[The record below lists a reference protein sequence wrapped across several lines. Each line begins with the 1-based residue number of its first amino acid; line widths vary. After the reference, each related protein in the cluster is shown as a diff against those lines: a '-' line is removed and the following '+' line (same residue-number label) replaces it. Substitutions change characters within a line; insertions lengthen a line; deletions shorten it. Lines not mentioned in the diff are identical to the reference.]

1 MGQGWF
7 QAHIT
12 IDAFALTN
20 DTKPKHNEEERE
32 MNKVRQLLNAKGH
45 DVWTISKDATI
56 LEALK
61 IMSDKKIGSLV
72 VLNDEEVVGIFTER
86 DHARK
91 VGLMNRKPEEACV
104 HEVMTVELIKVT
116 PDHSVNECMEL
127 MTEKRVRHLPVFE
140 DGRLAGIISIGDV
153 VKDIIEELQ
162 FLVTQLEKYIA
173 GLR

>member
-1 MGQGWF
+1 
-7 QAHIT
+7 
-12 IDAFALTN
+12 
-20 DTKPKHNEEERE
+20 

-91 VGLMNRKPEEACV
+91 VGLMNRKPEETCV

-127 MTEKRVRHLPVFE
+127 MTDKRVRHLPVFE

>member
-20 DTKPKHNEEERE
+20 DTKPKHSEEERE
-32 MNKVRQLLNAKGH
+32 MNKVRQLLNAKGY

-61 IMSDKKIGSLV
+61 IMSDKKIGSLI